1 MSANREEKLAE
12 ENRRLRQELEALRNQ
27 RDTFESQ
34 KEALQSQANAL
45 RTQTEDL
52 ESQKEAL
59 QIQLQELESIRR
71 NLEHTVAVYKRCLF
85 GSRSEKIDSKE
96 LEARI
101 AKAAAEAREQLA
113 KEKRPGDPPPEA
125 EEEKPEAKAD
135 SPADSA
141 DPAADRPADKEKE
154 QKRKARPHGR
164 GGFPAHLPR
173 RRIEHP
179 VDPARAVCACCPDH
193 PPLIKVGEDTCEKLV
208 KLPVQYEVH
217 VHVYPQ
223 MACQRCHEGVTSAPR
238 QDNSLK
244 ADVSVIADVVVKK
257 YVEHQPL
264 YRQQQG
270 FERLDIPIS
279 RQTLCDWTGWC
290 SDQVEPIV
298 KAMTDYICAQPLIQ
312 SDETPVR
319 MQLADG
325 QMETA
330 RLFAYGLPWAEVVFD
345 FRTDKRQEGP
355 KEFLQGTSAGFL
367 QTDGG
372 STYVPVFKALE
383 LLHVACMAHIRR
395 GLFEARA
402 DAPLAVDL
410 LLAAIQ
416 KLYRIESRAKAM
428 GLSLEARLQLR
439 QQEAKPIFMDV
450 GQLIATLRKDVLPKS
465 PLGQA
470 LSYAENQ
477 WPAMARYLEVAHAE
491 LDNNSTEHSLR
502 GVVLGRR
509 NWLHVGQEAGGE
521 KAANLFS
528 LMITCKRLGVEP
540 YAYLHDILRRLP
552 THPNKDIWQLT
563 PRGWKETFA
572 PKTPPPGP
580 SG

>member
-1 MSANREEKLAE
+1 MSADREKTLAE
-12 ENRRLRQELEALRNQ
+12 ENQRLRQELEALRSQ

-34 KEALQSQANAL
+34 KEALQSQTDAL
-45 RTQTEDL
+45 RTQTADL
-52 ESQKEAL
+52 QSQKEAL
-59 QIQLQELESIRR
+59 QIQLQELEIIRR

-85 GSRSEKIDSKE
+85 GPRSEKIDPKE

-101 AKAAAEAREQLA
+101 AKAVAEAREQLA

-135 SPADSA
+135 SPADSTA
-141 DPAADRPADKEKE
+141 PPADQPDDQDKK

-164 GGFPAHLPR
+164 AAFPAHLPR

-179 VDPARAVCACCPDH
+179 VEPAQAVCACCPDH
-193 PPLIKVGEDTCEKLV
+193 PPLVQVGEDTCEKLV

-244 ADVSVIADVVVKK
+244 ADVSVIADVTVKK

-270 FERLDIPIS
+270 FERLHIPIS

-298 KAMTDYICAQPLIQ
+298 EAMAKYIRAQPLIQ
-312 SDETPVR
+312 SDETSVR
-319 MQLADG
+319 MQLANG

-330 RLFAYGLPWAEVVFD
+330 RLWAYGLPWAEVVFD
-345 FRTDKRQEGP
+345 FRTDKSQEGP
-355 KEFLQGTSAGFL
+355 KEFLQGTTAGFL

-372 STYVPVFKALE
+372 SSYVPVFKALE

-395 GLFEARA
+395 DIFEARA

-410 LLAAIQ
+410 LLAALQ

-439 QQEAKPIFMDV
+439 QQEAKPIFTDV
-450 GQLIATLRKDVLPKS
+450 GLLIATLQKDLLPKS
-465 PLGQA
+465 PLGKA

-491 LDNNSTEHSLR
+491 LDNNSIEHALR

-540 YAYLHDILRRLP
+540 YAYLHDVLQRLLS
-552 THPNKDIWQLT
+552 HPNKDIWQLT

-572 PKTPPPGP
+572 PKT
-580 SG
+580 S

>member
-1 MSANREEKLAE
+1 MSVLRDESLEE
-12 ENRRLRQELEALRNQ
+12 ENRRLRQENEALRKQ
-27 RDTFESQ
+27 RDI
-34 KEALQSQANAL
+34 
-45 RTQTEDL
+45 L
-52 ESQKEAL
+52 ESQNQAL
-59 QIQLQELESIRR
+59 GIQVQELEVIRR

-85 GSRSEKIDSKE
+85 GSRSEKIDADE

-101 AKAAAEAREQLA
+101 AQAAAEAQEQLA
-113 KEKRPGDPPPEA
+113 KEKCPGDPPPEA
-125 EEEKPEAKAD
+125 EEEQPDQRPTDKAD
-135 SPADSA
+135 PPADA
-141 DPAADRPADKEKE
+141 PADKEKE
-154 QKRKARPHGR
+154 NKRKARPHGR

-179 VDPARAVCACCPDH
+179 VDPAKAVCPCCSDH
-193 PPLIKVGEDTCEKLV
+193 PPLVQVGEDTCEKLV

-264 YRQQQG
+264 YRQQQA
-270 FERLDIPIS
+270 FDRLEIPIS

-290 SDQVEPIV
+290 SDQVDPVV
-298 KAMTDYICAQPLIQ
+298 KAVADYILSQSLVQ

-330 RLFAYGLPWAEVVFD
+330 RLWAYGLPWAEVVFD
-345 FRTDKRQEGP
+345 FRTDKSQEGP
-355 KEFLQGTSAGFL
+355 MDFLRGTTARFV
-367 QTDGG
+367 QADGG
-372 STYVPVFKALE
+372 SSYGPVFRELV
-383 LLHVACMAHIRR
+383 LLHIACMAHIRR

-402 DAPLAVDL
+402 DAPMAVDL
-410 LLAAIQ
+410 VLAVIQ
-416 KLYRIESRAKAM
+416 KLYRIEARAKALA
-428 GLSLEARLQLR
+428 LSLEARLELR
-439 QQEAKPIFMDV
+439 QREAKPIFMEL

-465 PLGQA
+465 PLGRA

-477 WPAMARYLEVAHAE
+477 WPAMARYLEVAQAE
-491 LDNNSTEHSLR
+491 LDNNSTEHALR

-540 YAYLHDILRRLP
+540 YAYLLDILRRLP

-572 PKTPPPGP
+572 PKPPPIPTG
-580 SG
+580 

>member
-1 MSANREEKLAE
+1 MSPPREELLAE
-12 ENRRLRQELEALRNQ
+12 ENRRLRQELEAL
-27 RDTFESQ
+27 
-34 KEALQSQANAL
+34 QSQA
-45 RTQTEDL
+45 QTWHSEKQAL
-52 ESQKEAL
+52 ESQRQAL
-59 QIQLQELESIRR
+59 QTQVQELEIIRR
-71 NLEHTVAVYKRCLF
+71 NLEHTMAVYKRCLF
-85 GSRSEKIDSKE
+85 GSRSERLDPKE

-101 AKAAAEAREQLA
+101 AKAAAEARDQLA
-113 KEKRPGDPPPEA
+113 QEKRPGDPPPEA

-135 SPADSA
+135 RPADSA
-141 DPAADRPADKEKE
+141 DAPADRPADPEHEK
-154 QKRKARPHGR
+154 KRKARPHGR
-164 GGFPAHLPR
+164 GAFPAHLPR

-179 VDPARAVCACCPDH
+179 VDPAQARCACCSDH
-193 PPLIKVGEDTCEKLV
+193 PPLIQVGEDTCEKLV
-208 KLPVQYEVH
+208 KLPVQYEVQ

-223 MACQRCHEGVTSAPR
+223 LACQRCHEGITSAPR
-238 QDNSLK
+238 QDNRLK

-270 FERLDIPIS
+270 FERLQIPIS

-298 KAMTDYICAQPLIQ
+298 KAMAEYICAQALIQ

-330 RLFAYGLPWAEVVFD
+330 RLWAYGLPWAEVVFD
-345 FRTDKRQEGP
+345 FRTDKSQKGP
-355 KEFLQGTSAGFL
+355 KEFLQGTTAGFL

-372 STYVPVFKALE
+372 SSYVPVVKALE
-383 LLHVACMAHIRR
+383 LWHVACMAHIRR

-428 GLSLEARLQLR
+428 GLSREARLQLR
-439 QQEAKPIFMDV
+439 QREAKPIFLDV

-465 PLGQA
+465 PLGRA
-470 LSYAENQ
+470 LSYAQNQ
-477 WPAMARYLEVAHAE
+477 WPAMARYLEVAQAE
-491 LDNNSTEHSLR
+491 LDNNSTEHALR

-552 THPNKDIWQLT
+552 SHPNKNIWQLT
-563 PRGWKETFA
+563 PRGWSETFA
-572 PKTPPPGP
+572 SKSPPPCP

>member
-1 MSANREEKLAE
+1 LAE
-12 ENRRLRQELEALRNQ
+12 ENRRLRQELAAWQ
-27 RDTFESQ
+27 SQ
-34 KEALQSQANAL
+34 AQTLQSEKQTLQSQAQTL
-45 RTQTEDL
+45 QTQV
-52 ESQKEAL
+52 
-59 QIQLQELESIRR
+59 QELESLRR
-71 NLEHTVAVYKRCLF
+71 KLEHTVAIYKRCLF
-85 GSRSEKIDSKE
+85 GSRSEKINPQE

-101 AKAAAEAREQLA
+101 AQAAAEARAQLA
-113 KEKRPGDPPPEA
+113 QEKRPGDPPPEA
-125 EEEKPEAKAD
+125 EEEQPEV
-135 SPADSA
+135 PAERPT
-141 DPAADRPADKEKE
+141 DPAADRRADQEPV

-164 GGFPAHLPR
+164 GAFPAHLPR

-179 VDPARAVCACCPDH
+179 LAPAQAICAGCAEH

-208 KLPVQYEVH
+208 KLPVQYEVQ

-223 MACQRCHEGVTSAPR
+223 WVCPRCHAGVTSAPR
-238 QDNSLK
+238 QDNRLK

-270 FERLDIPIS
+270 FERLAIPLS

-298 KAMTDYICAQPLIQ
+298 RAMAEYICAQPLIQ

-319 MQLADG
+319 MQLANG

-330 RLFAYGLPWAEVVFD
+330 RLWAYGLPWAEVVFD
-345 FRTDKRQEGP
+345 FRTDKSQTGP
-355 KEFLQGTSAGFL
+355 KEFLRGTRAGFL
-367 QTDGG
+367 QADGG
-372 STYVPVFKALE
+372 SSYVPVLKALE
-383 LLHVACMAHIRR
+383 LLHIACMAHIRR

-410 LLAAIQ
+410 LLAALQ
-416 KLYRIESRAKAM
+416 RLYQIERRAKAL

-439 QQEAKPIFMDV
+439 QREAKPIFLEV
-450 GQLIATLRKDVLPKS
+450 GQLIATLRKDLLPKS

-477 WPAMARYLEVAHAE
+477 WPAMARYLEVAQAE
-491 LDNNSTEHSLR
+491 LDNNSTEHALR

-540 YAYLHDILRRLP
+540 YAYLHDILQRLP
-552 THPNKDIWQLT
+552 SHPNKDIWQLT

-572 PKTPPPGP
+572 AKSPTPCP

>member
-1 MSANREEKLAE
+1 MSASLEELLAE
-12 ENRRLRQELEALRNQ
+12 ENRRLRQELQAWQAQGQAWQSEKQ
-27 RDTFESQ
+27 
-34 KEALQSQANAL
+34 ALQTQRQAL
-45 RTQTEDL
+45 ETQV
-52 ESQKEAL
+52 
-59 QIQLQELESIRR
+59 QELENIRR

-85 GSRSEKIDSKE
+85 GSRSEKIDPQE

-101 AKAAAEAREQLA
+101 AQAAAEAREQLA
-113 KEKRPGDPPPEA
+113 REKRPGDPPPEA
-125 EEEKPEAKAD
+125 EEEQPEDKPE
-135 SPADSA
+135 SPADPTA
-141 DPAADRPADKEKE
+141 PPATPPTDQQKEG
-154 QKRKARPHGR
+154 KRKARPHGR

-179 VDPARAVCACCPDH
+179 VDPAKVRCACCPDH
-193 PPLIKVGEDTCEKLV
+193 PPLVQVGEDTCEKLV

-223 MACQRCHEGVTSAPR
+223 LACPRCHEGVISAPH

-244 ADVSVIADVVVKK
+244 ADVSVIADVAVKK
-257 YVEHQPL
+257 YLEHQPL
-264 YRQQQG
+264 YRQQQA
-270 FERLDIPIS
+270 FDRLGIPIS

-298 KAMTDYICAQPLIQ
+298 QAMAEYICAQPLIQ

-345 FRTDKRQEGP
+345 FRTDKSQKGP
-355 KEFLQGTSAGFL
+355 KEFLEGTSAGFL

-402 DAPLAVDL
+402 EAPLAVDL
-410 LLAAIQ
+410 VLAALQ
-416 KLYRIESRAKAM
+416 KLYRIEGRAKAL

-439 QQEAKPIFMDV
+439 QQEAKPIFTEV

-540 YAYLHDILRRLP
+540 YAYLQDILRRLP
-552 THPNKDIWQLT
+552 THLDKDIWQLT

-572 PKTPPPGP
+572 PKSSPSNP

>member
-1 MSANREEKLAE
+1 
-12 ENRRLRQELEALRNQ
+12 
-27 RDTFESQ
+27 
-34 KEALQSQANAL
+34 
-45 RTQTEDL
+45 
-52 ESQKEAL
+52 
-59 QIQLQELESIRR
+59 
-71 NLEHTVAVYKRCLF
+71 
-85 GSRSEKIDSKE
+85 
-96 LEARI
+96 
-101 AKAAAEAREQLA
+101 
-113 KEKRPGDPPPEA
+113 
-125 EEEKPEAKAD
+125 
-135 SPADSA
+135 
-141 DPAADRPADKEKE
+141 
-154 QKRKARPHGR
+154 
-164 GGFPAHLPR
+164 
-173 RRIEHP
+173 
-179 VDPARAVCACCPDH
+179 
-193 PPLIKVGEDTCEKLV
+193 
-208 KLPVQYEVH
+208 
-217 VHVYPQ
+217 
-223 MACQRCHEGVTSAPR
+223 MAQ
-238 QDNSLK
+238 
-244 ADVSVIADVVVKK
+244 
-257 YVEHQPL
+257 
-264 YRQQQG
+264 
-270 FERLDIPIS
+270 
-279 RQTLCDWTGWC
+279 
-290 SDQVEPIV
+290 
-298 KAMTDYICAQPLIQ
+298 YICAQPLIQ

-330 RLFAYGLPWAEVVFD
+330 RLWAYGLPWAEVVFD
-345 FRTDKRQEGP
+345 FRTDKSQQGP
-355 KEFLQGTSAGFL
+355 KAFLQGTRARFL

-372 STYVPVFKALE
+372 SSYVPVFKALE

-416 KLYRIESRAKAM
+416 KLYRIEGRAKTL

-450 GQLIATLRKDVLPKS
+450 GQLIATLRKDALPKS

-491 LDNNSTEHSLR
+491 LDDNSTEHALR
-502 GVVLGRR
+502 AVVLGRR

-540 YAYLHDILRRLP
+540 YAYLYDILRRLP
-552 THPNKDIWQLT
+552 SHPNKDIWQLT

-572 PKTPPPGP
+572 PKPPSPGP

>member
-1 MSANREEKLAE
+1 MSAGPEERWAE
-12 ENRRLRQELEALRNQ
+12 ENRRLRQQ
-27 RDTFESQ
+27 I
-34 KEALQSQANAL
+34 EALQCEKQ
-45 RTQTEDL
+45 
-52 ESQKEAL
+52 AL
-59 QIQLQELESIRR
+59 QTQVQDLESIRR
-71 NLEHTVAVYKRCLF
+71 NLEHTVAVYRRCLF
-85 GSRSEKIDSKE
+85 GSRSEKIDPKE

-113 KEKRPGDPPPEA
+113 REKRPGDPPPEA
-125 EEEKPEAKAD
+125 EEEQPEVKAT
-135 SPADSA
+135 ADMPA
-141 DPAADRPADKEKE
+141 DPADLPADPQKTN
-154 QKRKARPHGR
+154 KRKARPHGR

-173 RRIEHP
+173 RRIVHP
-179 VDPARAVCACCPDH
+179 VDPAQAVCACCPDH
-193 PPLIKVGEDTCEKLV
+193 PPLTQVGEDTCEKLV

-238 QDNSLK
+238 QDNRLK
-244 ADVSVIADVVVKK
+244 GDLSVIADVVVKK

-298 KAMTDYICAQPLIQ
+298 KAMAKHICAQPLIQ

-330 RLFAYGLPWAEVVFD
+330 RLFAYGLPWAEVVID
-345 FRTDKRQEGP
+345 FRTDKSQKGP
-355 KEFLQGTSAGFL
+355 QEFLQGTSAGFL

-372 STYVPVFKALE
+372 SSYVPMFKSLE

-395 GLFEARA
+395 GIFEARA

-416 KLYRIESRAKAM
+416 KLYRIESRAKAL

-439 QQEAKPIFMDV
+439 QREAKPIFMDV

-491 LDNNSTEHSLR
+491 LDNNSTEHALR

-552 THPNKDIWQLT
+552 SHPNKDIWQLT
-563 PRGWKETFA
+563 PRGWMETFD

>member
-1 MSANREEKLAE
+1 MSATPEERLAE
-12 ENRRLRQELEALRNQ
+12 ENRRLRQENEAL
-27 RDTFESQ
+27 ESKAQ
-34 KEALQSQANAL
+34 ALQSEKQA
-45 RTQTEDL
+45 L
-52 ESQKEAL
+52 ET
-59 QIQLQELESIRR
+59 QLQELETIRR

-85 GSRSEKIDSKE
+85 GSRSEKIDPKQ

-101 AKAAAEAREQLA
+101 AQAAAEAREQLA
-113 KEKRPGDPPPEA
+113 QEKRPGDPPPEA
-125 EEEKPEAKAD
+125 EEEQPEEKPD
-135 SPADSA
+135 SPAD
-141 DPAADRPADKEKE
+141 PAVPPADQEK
-154 QKRKARPHGR
+154 QKKRKARPHGR
-164 GGFPAHLPR
+164 RGFPAHLTR

-179 VDPARAVCACCPDH
+179 VDPAKAVCACCPDH
-193 PPLIKVGEDTCEKLV
+193 PPLVQVGEDTCEKLV
-208 KLPVQYEVH
+208 KLPVQYEVQ

-257 YVEHQPL
+257 YLEHQPL
-264 YRQQQG
+264 YRQQQA
-270 FERLDIPIS
+270 FDRLEIPIT

-290 SDQVEPIV
+290 SDQVEPVV
-298 KAMTDYICAQPLIQ
+298 KAMAEYICAQPLIQ

-319 MQLADG
+319 MQLANG

-345 FRTDKRQEGP
+345 FRTDKSQEGP
-355 KEFLQGTSAGFL
+355 KDFLQGTKARFL

-372 STYVPVFKALE
+372 SCYVPVFEALE

-416 KLYRIESRAKAM
+416 KLYRIESRAKAL

-439 QQEAKPIFMDV
+439 QQEAKPIFMDM
-450 GQLIATLRKDVLPKS
+450 GQLIATLRNDVLPKS

-470 LSYAENQ
+470 LKYAENQ
-477 WPAMARYLEVAHAE
+477 WPAMARYLEVAPAE
-491 LDNNSTEHSLR
+491 LDNNSIEHSLR
-502 GVVLGRR
+502 AVVLGRR

-528 LMITCKRLGVEP
+528 LMITCRRLNVEP

-552 THPNKDIWQLT
+552 SHPNKDIWQLT

-572 PKTPPPGP
+572 SKNPPPCP

>member
-1 MSANREEKLAE
+1 MSAPQEERLAK
-12 ENRRLRQELEALRNQ
+12 ENRRLRQENEALRNQ
-27 RDTFESQ
+27 RD
-34 KEALQSQANAL
+34 A
-45 RTQTEDL
+45 L

-59 QIQLQELESIRR
+59 QTQASAWRSQTETLQSQTEALRIQLQELEIIRR

-85 GSRSEKIDSKE
+85 GSRSEKIDPKE

-101 AKAAAEAREQLA
+101 AQAAAEARAQLA
-113 KEKRPGDPPPEA
+113 QEKRPGDPPPEA
-125 EEEKPEAKAD
+125 EEEQPEAKAN
-135 SPADSA
+135 PPA
-141 DPAADRPADKEKE
+141 DPADPPADKPGGQEKE
-154 QKRKARPHGR
+154 KKRKARPHGR

-173 RRIEHP
+173 RRIEHR
-179 VDPARAVCACCPDH
+179 VDPAQAVCACCSDH
-193 PPLIKVGEDTCEKLV
+193 PPLIQVGEDTCEKLV
-208 KLPVQYEVH
+208 KLPVQYEVQ

-264 YRQQQG
+264 YRQQQA
-270 FERLDIPIS
+270 FDRLEIPIS

-290 SDQVEPIV
+290 SDQVDPIV
-298 KAMTDYICAQPLIQ
+298 KAMADYILSQSLVQ

-330 RLFAYGLPWAEVVFD
+330 RLWAYGLPWAEVVFD
-345 FRTDKRQEGP
+345 FRTDKSQKGP
-355 KEFLQGTSAGFL
+355 MEFLKGTRARFV
-367 QTDGG
+367 QADGG
-372 STYVPVFKALE
+372 SSYGPVFEALD
-383 LLHVACMAHIRR
+383 LLHIACMAHIRR
-395 GLFEARA
+395 DLFEARA
-402 DAPLAVDL
+402 DAPMAVDL
-410 LLAAIQ
+410 VLAAIQ
-416 KLYRIESRAKAM
+416 KLYRIEAQAKAEA
-428 GLSLEARLQLR
+428 LSPEARLELR
-439 QQEAKPIFMDV
+439 QREAKPIFMDV
-450 GQLIATLRKDVLPKS
+450 GQLIATMRKEVLPKS
-465 PLGQA
+465 PLGKA
-470 LSYAENQ
+470 LGYAENQ
-477 WPAMARYLEVAHAE
+477 WPAMARYLEVAQAE
-491 LDNNSTEHSLR
+491 LDNNSTEHALR

-552 THPNKDIWQLT
+552 SHPNKDIWQLT
-563 PRGWKETFA
+563 PRGWKETWA
-572 PKTPPPGP
+572 PRRPPPSP